1 MCRSIKPLR
10 RADSDTTTGE
20 IEAAALQFVRKV
32 SNYRTPSTRN
42 QEAFDAAVAEIAD
55 ASRRMLETLGVEVV
69 DGPNRWMTRAGEIR
83 YERPTTSIRTRTRTP
98 GGLNRLASDAADEPD
113 RLRSGAMPTTIDPAP
128 AGAVVG
134 PRPGSRSR

>member
-10 RADSDTTTGE
+10 RSESDTTTGE

-42 QEAFDAAVAEIAD
+42 ADAFEAAVAEIAG

-69 DGPNRWMTRAGEIR
+69 DGPNRW
-83 YERPTTSIRTRTRTP
+83 TP
-98 GGLNRLASDAADEPD
+98 GSGSAHRHSPAAPEH
-113 RLRSGAMPTTIDPAP
+113 AH
-128 AGAVVG
+128 
-134 PRPGSRSR
+134 